1 MIRPWEYWYKTID
14 DVLANKAG
22 GYTGSSG
29 DQADLDFT
37 KVAAMEQPGWGN
49 NASAPTADAL
59 QLVMLE
65 NSSDEEKQ
73 GVYEF
78 MKYFTTA
85 ENQANWS
92 MNTGYVAVRKS
103 TQDVE
108 KFKTYAKDHPQALVP
123 LQQAMH
129 GSILPED
136 PTGGK
141 IWDALKIAAD
151 EVEIEGKSAK
161 EALDKAQKTAQE
173 ALNAVQ

>member
-1 MIRPWEYWYKTID
+1 
-14 DVLANKAG
+14 
-22 GYTGSSG
+22 
-29 DQADLDFT
+29 
-37 KVAAMEQPGWGN
+37 
-49 NASAPTADAL
+49 
-59 QLVMLE
+59 
-65 NSSDEEKQ
+65 
-73 GVYEF
+73 

-136 PTGGK
+136 PTGQERSGMPK
-141 IWDALKIAAD
+141 DRSD

-173 ALNAVQ
+173 ALDAVQ